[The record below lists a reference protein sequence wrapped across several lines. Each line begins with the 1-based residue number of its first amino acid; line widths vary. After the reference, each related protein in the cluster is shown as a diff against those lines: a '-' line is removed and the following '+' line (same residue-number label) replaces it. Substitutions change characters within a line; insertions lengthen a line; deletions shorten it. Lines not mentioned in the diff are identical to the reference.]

1 MTTTALLHRAEV
13 SRPTGVRRALIVE
26 DQSDIGDLIEQ
37 IIRPLGFETFRASDG
52 DEAVRLA
59 RAIAPSLITLDLKLP
74 VKDGHS
80 VLRELASEPTTR
92 DIPVIVI
99 SAYTDRLQPTKQV
112 VGVFEKPFEVK
123 ELEDL
128 ISLAT
133 SHL

>member
-1 MTTTALLHRAEV
+1 MTTTALLRRAEV
-13 SRPTGVRRALIVE
+13 SHPTGVRRALIVE
-26 DQSDIGDLIEQ
+26 DQPDIGDLIEQ
-37 IIRPLGFETFRASDG
+37 IIHPLGFETYRASDG

-59 RAIAPSLITLDLKLP
+59 RAVAPSLITLDLKLP

-80 VLRELASEPTTR
+80 VLRELASEPATR

-99 SAYTDRLQPTKQV
+99 SAYTDRLQPTRQV

-128 ISLAT
+128 ITLAT
-133 SHL
+133 SHS